1 MDSIIQEK
9 SSRQIHELSS
19 RANSEDLVLVWNK
32 QMRHK
37 TTTFFKVMKKLREHL
52 FVFLYRADVST
63 DNNASER
70 AVRPISKMKISGQF
84 KYLQRESAILR
95 SIVDTAIKSIIE
107 IPNCKSDWIVTPTFI
122 FYKDGLE
129 IGRYVERARQNFER
143 DMLRILRVKS
153 YKHVYQN

>member
-1 MDSIIQEK
+1 MNS
-9 SSRQIHELSS
+9 SS

-37 TTTFFKVMKKLREHL
+37 TITFFKVMKKLREHL

-70 AVRPISKMKISGQF
+70 AVRPIKVKMKISGQF

-107 IPNCKSDWIVTPTFI
+107 IPNVKA
-122 FYKDGLE
+122 
-129 IGRYVERARQNFER
+129 IG
-143 DMLRILRVKS
+143 
-153 YKHVYQN
+153 